1 MAGGAGVVYCVG
13 GSVYVGDKAGVGEV
27 SGDRTVKCIVVRGIF
42 DKLGFARSQRAM
54 HSLAEWAAGSLL
66 TGRRIR
72 AKMYTANAAT
82 VSKLCLRTCRHGS
95 VTCD

>member
-1 MAGGAGVVYCVG
+1 MAFVFSIAIMFIL
-13 GSVYVGDKAGVGEV
+13 EN
-27 SGDRTVKCIVVRGIF
+27 F

-72 AKMYTANAAT
+72 AKMYRLNAAT

-95 VTCD
+95 VTCELLR